1 MKAASNRRWL
11 PPLFRSRREACL
23 VSAAAW
29 LLACFSL
36 PAQITPLPQ
45 AHAHNDYEHTRPL
58 FDALDNGFCSVEA
71 DIHLVNGRLLVAHDR
86 EATKPD
92 TTLQSLYLDPLR
104 ERVRRN
110 GGRVYSNGP
119 PFTLLIDVKS
129 DAQETYAALR
139 GVLRDYADVLTEF
152 RKDAT
157 RTGAITAII
166 SGNRDRLA
174 MAAETTRHAALDGRL
189 EDLGGNAPR
198 HLVPLI
204 SDNWTQQFQWRGEG
218 AMPAN
223 EKEKL
228 RRIVK
233 TAHAEGRRVRFWAA
247 PDEAGTWRELR
258 DAGVDL
264 INTDKLVSLRKFLIS
279 LSPDAK

>member
-1 MKAASNRRWL
+1 MKAASNQRWL
-11 PPLFRSRREACL
+11 LTLSGSRRDACRLL
-23 VSAAAW
+23 VVIW
-29 LLACFSL
+29 LLGGFSL
-36 PAQITPLPQ
+36 FAQVTPLPQ
-45 AHAHNDYEHTRPL
+45 AHAHNDYEHARPL

-71 DIHLVNGRLLVAHDR
+71 DIYLINGRLLVAHNR

-92 TTLQSLYLDPLR
+92 ATLQSLYLDPLR

-110 GGRVYSNGP
+110 GGRVFSNGP

-129 DAQETYAALR
+129 DAQKTYA
-139 GVLRDYADVLTEF
+139 VLREVLREYADVLTEF

-166 SGNRDRLA
+166 SGNRDRIT
-174 MAAETTRHAALDGRL
+174 MAAEKVRHAALDGRL
-189 EDLGGNAPR
+189 EDLGGGSR

-204 SDNWTQQFQWRGEG
+204 SDNWSQQFQWRGEG
-218 AMPAN
+218 TMPAD

-228 RRIVK
+228 HRIVK
-233 TAHAEGRRVRFWAA
+233 TARTQGQRVRFWAA
-247 PDEAGTWRELR
+247 PDQIEGWRELR

-264 INTDKLVSLRKFLIS
+264 INTDKLVALRIFLS
-279 LSPDAK
+279 SSAQSAK

>member
-1 MKAASNRRWL
+1 M
-11 PPLFRSRREACL
+11 FGSRRVAGL
-23 VSAAAW
+23 VLVATW
-29 LLACFSL
+29 LLGGFSL
-36 PAQITPLPQ
+36 FAQITPLPQ

-58 FDALDNGFCSVEA
+58 FDALDNGFGSVEA
-71 DIHLVNGRLLVAHDR
+71 DIYLVNGRLLVAHDR

-110 GGRVYSNGP
+110 GGQVYSNGP

-129 DAQETYAALR
+129 DAHETYVVLR
-139 GVLRDYADVLTEF
+139 GVLSEYADVLTEF

-166 SGNRDRLA
+166 SGNRDRSTMA
-174 MAAETTRHAALDGRL
+174 METVRHAALDGRL
-189 EDLGGNAPR
+189 EDLGGSESR

-204 SDNWTQQFQWRGEG
+204 SDNWSQQFQWRGEG
-218 AMPAN
+218 VLPVD

-228 RRIVK
+228 HRIVK
-233 TAHAEGRRVRFWAA
+233 AAHARGQRVRFWAV
-247 PDEAGTWRELR
+247 PDQTEGWRELR

-264 INTDKLVSLRKFLIS
+264 INTDKLVPLRKFLTGS
-279 LSPDAK
+279 APSAK